1 MAKSKLGGVYD
12 AAAQRLFIYKE
23 SREDKQV
30 LSANLQPQL
39 FLIMQIL
46 TERIAML
53 RAYIQIY
60 SYGVP
65 KAQLT
70 PIELWSCKKGNN
82 RWLQKL
88 EV

>member
-1 MAKSKLGGVYD
+1 
-12 AAAQRLFIYKE
+12 
-23 SREDKQV
+23 
-30 LSANLQPQL
+30 
-39 FLIMQIL
+39 MQIL
-46 TERIAML
+46 KEGIAML